1 MTHFHRINL
10 GAIATLALATSE
22 AAIAGAITPAPVAG
36 LGVGAV
42 LLLGVGYR
50 ILSKRFGG

>member
-1 MTHFHRINL
+1 MTGLDRINL
-10 GAIATLALATSE
+10 GAIAVLALATSE
-22 AAIAGAITPAPVAG
+22 AAIAGNLTPAPVAG

-50 ILSKRFGG
+50 MLSKRLGN